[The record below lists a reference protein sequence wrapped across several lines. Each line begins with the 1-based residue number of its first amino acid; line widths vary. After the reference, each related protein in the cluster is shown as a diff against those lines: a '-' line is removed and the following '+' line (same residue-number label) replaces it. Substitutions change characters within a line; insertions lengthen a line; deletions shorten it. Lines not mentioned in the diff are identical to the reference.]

1 MKKKATS
8 GKERQAKYLAK
19 IKADPL
25 KYELHK
31 KKERERWARN
41 SQSKKSTEQEK
52 RCKRKYWRE
61 AQRKHRT
68 SKCIES
74 TISIMIPKST
84 MSTSEIIIN
93 SKTNSGKKLAGRRK
107 L

>member
-41 SQSKKSTEQEK
+41 SQKQEEH
-52 RCKRKYWRE
+52 RARE
-61 AQRKHRT
+61 AMQKKILER
-68 SKCIES
+68 S
-74 TISIMIPKST
+74 T
-84 MSTSEIIIN
+84 
-93 SKTNSGKKLAGRRK
+93 KKASNQ
-107 L
+107 